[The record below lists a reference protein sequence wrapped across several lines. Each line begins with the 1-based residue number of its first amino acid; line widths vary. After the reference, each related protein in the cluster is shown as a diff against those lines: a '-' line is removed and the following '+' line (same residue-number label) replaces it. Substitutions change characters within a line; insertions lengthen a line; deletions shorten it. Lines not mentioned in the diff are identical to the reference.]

1 VNGLGKVDLLAYVR
15 AIPLLIRNPQIA
27 LAPLLAAL
35 AQVLLYMIVPMDGGF
50 FGQANQGLA
59 QIVAQLIASFGL
71 AVAII
76 AADDAWRR
84 GRAPF
89 DDAYEQARR
98 KAGDIIVLT
107 AVATVLCIF
116 MLPAAAIG
124 GIPGGATLQ
133 VSVERVRNAP
143 VSAFLVAVVYFL
155 TIAIVPT
162 LVIEALEPL
171 RMGMSIF
178 SSGPVSSI
186 AAAIVKSISWA
197 YVALILAKA
206 YNDASYGRFP
216 RSRY

>member
-1 VNGLGKVDLLAYVR
+1 MNGVGKVDLLAYVR

-35 AQVLLYMIVPMDGGF
+35 AEVLLYMIVPMDGGF

-98 KAGDIIVLT
+98 RAGDLIV
-107 AVATVLCIF
+107 
-116 MLPAAAIG
+116 AAIG
-124 GIPGGATLQ
+124 
-133 VSVERVRNAP
+133 
-143 VSAFLVAVVYFL
+143 Y
-155 TIAIVPT
+155 
-162 LVIEALEPL
+162 
-171 RMGMSIF
+171 
-178 SSGPVSSI
+178 
-186 AAAIVKSISWA
+186 
-197 YVALILAKA
+197 
-206 YNDASYGRFP
+206 
-216 RSRY
+216 